1 MSGPVAVVLAHYS
14 GYSLQFRGALIRELV
29 RRGYRTVVAVPGVTE
44 QVRDRVAALGAE
56 CREIKLSR
64 TGLNP
69 IADVAYARRVGRLM
83 GELRPELV
91 IATGIKPILYGIPVA
106 ERCGSHLRVALF
118 AGLGSMLRPESG
130 LHCILSVAVR
140 PLLQRAIRSSTHV
153 VTQNDDDTS
162 VLQAR
167 FGSALRRPP
176 ITTEGSGLDLDH
188 YRFAPMTGRKQV
200 LMVARIV
207 PEKGVAEY
215 LSAALAIRATD
226 PSVTFSLAGFCE
238 STSRGYSRAWLDEQC
253 RVSGVRYVGHVDD
266 VRPLLTESAVLVLPS
281 YAEGRPRS
289 IQEALAIGRPVVTT
303 DAPGCRDAIVDGV
316 HGRVVPARDAR
327 ALAGAITDVLGRAG
341 EPNVPRLCRQYAEQ
355 RYCATRIAADL
366 LAEISVID
374 RMRLPQAKQD
384 STRYPPLR

>member
-1 MSGPVAVVLAHYS
+1 MSGPVAVLLAHYS

-29 RRGYRTVVAVPGVTE
+29 RHGYRTVVAVPDVTG
-44 QVRDRVAALGAE
+44 QVRERVAALGAE
-56 CREIKLSR
+56 CREIELSR

-83 GELRPELV
+83 RELRPELV

-106 ERCGSHLRVALF
+106 ERSESRVRVTFF
-118 AGLGSMLRPESG
+118 AGLGSMLRPVSG
-130 LHCILSVAVR
+130 LHCMLSVAAR

-153 VTQNDDDTS
+153 VTQNNDDTS
-162 VLQAR
+162 LLKTR
-167 FGSALRRPP
+167 FGSLLQRPP

-188 YRFAPMTGRKQV
+188 YRFTPMTGRRQV
-200 LMVARIV
+200 LMVARVV

-226 PSVTFSLAGFCE
+226 PSVTFALAGFCE
-238 STSRGYSRAWLDEQC
+238 SGSRGYSRAWLDEQC

-316 HGRVVPARDAR
+316 HGRVIPARDAR
-327 ALAGAITDVLGRAG
+327 ALAGAISDVLQRAG
-341 EPNVPRLCRQYAEQ
+341 EPNVPRLCREYAEQ
-355 RYCATRIAADL
+355 RYCATRIAVDL
-366 LAEISVID
+366 LAEINVVD
-374 RMRLPQAKQD
+374 RMRLPQVNRD
-384 STRYPPLR
+384 LTGYPPKP